1 MAMDR
6 RQGAS
11 HGGPMVGAPRLDL
24 DCFSFSLSLVL
35 GFACFLAGL
44 IVGLRKR
51 KAEEGHA
58 PRFLGVSLAIVGGD
72 SLASLLVVG

>member
-1 MAMDR
+1 MGR

-24 DCFSFSLSLVL
+24 ACFSFSLSRLV
-35 GFACFLAGL
+35 FACFLAGL

>member
-1 MAMDR
+1 MVAPWW
-6 RQGAS
+6 GH
-11 HGGPMVGAPRLDL
+11 HGWIGLL
-24 DCFSFSLSLVL
+24 LFSLSLVL

-72 SLASLLVVG
+72 SLASLSVVG